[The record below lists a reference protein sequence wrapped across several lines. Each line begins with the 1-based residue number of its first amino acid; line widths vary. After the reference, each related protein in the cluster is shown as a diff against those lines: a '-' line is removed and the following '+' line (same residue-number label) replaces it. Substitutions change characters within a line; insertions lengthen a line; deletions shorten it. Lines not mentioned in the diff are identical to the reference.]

1 MALSEFIG
9 SLGKTPLQNSN
20 LAHQHL
26 LQKPREKT
34 KKEST
39 VNVKMSLPG
48 NNMFLKIVLKCRI

>member
-9 SLGKTPLQNSN
+9 SLGKTPLQISN

-34 KKEST
+34 KKDST
-39 VNVKMSLPG
+39 VNVKMSLP
-48 NNMFLKIVLKCRI
+48 